1 MFFCW
6 KHWSSK
12 EKSISIGHFSL
23 LNGYVLRGI
32 IVVTSKNFHY
42 GGEIP
47 QNHRRFA
54 LFKSPQMGIIHIAI
68 GNWLNANWTLEL
80 PNAQAMVL
88 SQTPCCSRSIGE
100 SSPRN
105 STNQGHLLVFLD
117 AFFCTFDLQKSSYDV
132 ATDGSH
138 DQSDT
143 ASHGSWGD
151 TWDANLE
158 YHTWDANLKL
168 VDTNGLI
175 MQLPNSQ
182 VAQVCHEDRHWP
194 TYSWCNTGIG
204 PLCRERGL

>member
-1 MFFCW
+1 MP
-6 KHWSSK
+6 SK
-12 EKSISIGHFSL
+12 KI
-23 LNGYVLRGI
+23 
-32 IVVTSKNFHY
+32 HY

-47 QNHRRFA
+47 QNHRRVA

-105 STNQGHLLVFLD
+105 STNQGHLLVFWD

-158 YHTWDANLKL
+158 YHSQWLKL

-175 MQLPNSQ
+175 VQLPNSQ
-182 VAQVCHEDRHWP
+182 VCASVPRRSSLANILFVQYRHRP
-194 TYSWCNTGIG
+194 
-204 PLCRERGL
+204 PMQRKGLVKGHSVILIYVWDGWKKVKSKIITKTTNSRR